1 MSPLKVFADEDCTKE
16 LGEHS
21 VHFGV
26 VDIGASKTVAVW
38 LKNEGKR
45 TVENIGVYLDDQ
57 DCEIENVPNQL
68 VAGQQAKLTVTWK
81 PSERY
86 VKDDRPLKSQ
96 LRVRGN
102 YVID

>member
-1 MSPLKVFADEDCTKE
+1 MKE
-16 LGEHS
+16 LGAHS
-21 VHFGV
+21 LHFGV
-26 VDIGASKTVAVW
+26 VDIGASKTVEVW

-45 TVENIGVYLDDQ
+45 TVENIGVYLDDE
-57 DCEIENVPNQL
+57 DCEIEDVPNEL
-68 VAGQQAKLTVTWK
+68 APGQQAKLTVTWK

-86 VKDDRPLKSQ
+86 VKTDAPLKSQ